1 MREHK
6 ETIKHLPSEA
16 AFIYDAFLLI
26 ANTIDKNNLSKMI
39 HLSLSKSVSCQTE
52 NQWFYGLQFMKYLKT
67 NKINGLSGHIEF
79 DIKSGYRTNLKFSI
93 VDRTDDSVELV
104 SLNKLINNKLFF
116 FSLFI
121 NNYKIGYWRDEPVQ
135 SQNNTIQMVRSF
147 AKERDTVYSRLNR
160 KLFVTTKLEEP
171 YVMENI
177 PLNNQILVGN
187 EKYRGYCVDLLDKIS
202 KLCNFT
208 YTIKLVEDG
217 FLV

>member
-1 MREHK
+1 
-6 ETIKHLPSEA
+6 
-16 AFIYDAFLLI
+16 
-26 ANTIDKNNLSKMI
+26 
-39 HLSLSKSVSCQTE
+39 
-52 NQWFYGLQFMKYLKT
+52 
-67 NKINGLSGHIEF
+67 
-79 DIKSGYRTNLKFSI
+79 
-93 VDRTDDSVELV
+93 
-104 SLNKLINNKLFF
+104 
-116 FSLFI
+116 
-121 NNYKIGYWRDEPVQ
+121 
-135 SQNNTIQMVRSF
+135 MVRSF

-217 FLV
+217 FHGALIKTDSGMKWNGIISELIDKVILLYYI